1 MLKINLQGV
10 MQMEKVPEE
19 VLKAVKEAAEDGK
32 LPCAQA
38 HRLGEKLN
46 VSYRLIGE
54 AANQLG
60 IKIKDCQLGCF

>member
-1 MLKINLQGV
+1 
-10 MQMEKVPEE
+10 MEKIREE
-19 VLKAVKEAAEDGK
+19 VLKAVKEAAEGGK
-32 LPCAQA
+32 LSCAQA

-46 VSYRLIGE
+46 VSLLLIGE